1 MHLSIVLNR
10 LLFLKIE
17 EQVTVVEQ
25 EVIITNN
32 NLLFYFSGD
41 NSGCLYTR
49 LLLSKT

>member
-1 MHLSIVLNR
+1 MHVSIVLNG

-32 NLLFYFSGD
+32 NLLFHFSGD
-41 NSGCLYTR
+41 NSGCRYTR